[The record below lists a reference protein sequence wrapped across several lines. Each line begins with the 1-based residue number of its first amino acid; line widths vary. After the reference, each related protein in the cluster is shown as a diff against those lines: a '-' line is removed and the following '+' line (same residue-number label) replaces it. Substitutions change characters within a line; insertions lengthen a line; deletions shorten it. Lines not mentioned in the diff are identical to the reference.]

1 MKITELSKPVTS
13 RLLNENVARKFGYK
27 LKIDSFTTEQLSAA
41 RSTLVNKLNKFT
53 TSVAFDKLH
62 ENADYQKNRALLDVI
77 DQALT
82 ERKMSSK
89 ENNKAEKYV
98 KGMKKVKGD
107 FKKRYGDKADSVMY
121 ATANKM
127 AKTESIDEA
136 MAILRGALTE
146 QVLTEGEEEKAAL
159 IMSARDMVDD
169 VTGWLDDTAMLK
181 AERLLE
187 LCDSIRD
194 EMGSDISG
202 QFQNKVKPAL
212 DEIYNV
218 LEKNRQL
225 LAQAVSL
232 LTGEAAPTMGAEGAP
247 EPAPGEV
254 GGAPDAAIDGAAPID
269 AAAPMDEPAAD
280 EFGAAAPATGGT
292 EPTGRMKR
300 ESIQRSKKKL

>member
-1 MKITELSKPVTS
+1 MRITDFSKPKS
-13 RLLNENVARKFGYK
+13 SKLLNENVARKFGTK
-27 LKIDSFTTEQLSAA
+27 LNIDSFTSEQLTSA
-41 RSTLVNKLNKFT
+41 RQTLVSKLNHLQT
-53 TSVAFDKLH
+53 TVAFNELT
-62 ENADYQKNRALLDVI
+62 ENSDYQKSRALLDVI

-82 ERKMSSK
+82 ERKLESGEEQK
-89 ENNKAEKYV
+89 KEKYV

-107 FKKRYGDKADSVMY
+107 FEKKYPGRGEEVMY
-121 ATANKM
+121 ATATKM
-127 AKTESIDEA
+127 AKKESVEEA
-136 MAILRGALTE
+136 MAVLRGALTE

-194 EMGSDISG
+194 ELGSDISG
-202 QFQNKVKPAL
+202 QFQSKVKPAL
-212 DEIYNV
+212 EEIYTV

-247 EPAPGEV
+247 EPAPGE
-254 GGAPDAAIDGAAPID
+254 DAGIPGEADITGPEEPVAD
-269 AAAPMDEPAAD
+269 A
-280 EFGAAAPATGGT
+280 FGAAAPAAGGL
-292 EPTGRMKR
+292 EAAGRMKR
-300 ESIQRSKKKL
+300 ESIQRNKKKV

>member
-1 MKITELSKPVTS
+1 MKITDFSKPKS
-13 RLLNENVARKFGYK
+13 SKILNENIARKFGTK
-27 LKIDSFTTEQLSAA
+27 LNIDSFTSEQLTSA
-41 RSTLVNKLNKFT
+41 RQTLVSKLNHLQ
-53 TSVAFDKLH
+53 TSVAFSELT
-62 ENADYQKNRALLDVI
+62 ENADYQKSRALLDVI

-82 ERKMSSK
+82 ERKLAK
-89 ENNKAEKYV
+89 GEEKKKEKYV

-107 FKKRYGDKADSVMY
+107 FEKKYPGRGEEVMH
-121 ATANKM
+121 ATATKM
-127 AKTESIDEA
+127 AKKESIEEA
-136 MAILRGALTE
+136 MEVLRYALTE

-169 VTGWLDDTAMLK
+169 ITGWLDDTAMLK

-194 EMGSDISG
+194 ELGSDISG

-212 DEIYNV
+212 EEIYTV

-247 EPAPGEV
+247 EPAPGEST
-254 GGAPDAAIDGAAPID
+254 GIPGEIGPEAGLE
-269 AAAPMDEPAAD
+269 EPTAD
-280 EFGAAAPATGGT
+280 TFGAAAAAAGGP
-292 EPTGRMKR
+292 EAAGRIKR
-300 ESIQRSKKKL
+300 ESIQRNKKKV

>member
-1 MKITELSKPVTS
+1 MKITDFSKPKS
-13 RLLNENVARKFGYK
+13 SKILNENVARKFGTK
-27 LKIDSFTTEQLSAA
+27 LNIDSFTTEQLSSA
-41 RSTLVNKLNKFT
+41 RHTLANKLNKLQT
-53 TSVAFDKLH
+53 TVAFNELT
-62 ENADYQKNRALLDVI
+62 ENADYQKSRALLDVI

-82 ERKMSSK
+82 ERKLAK
-89 ENNKAEKYV
+89 GEEKKKEKYV

-107 FKKRYGDKADSVMY
+107 FEKKYPGRGEEVMY
-121 ATANKM
+121 ATATKM
-127 AKTESIDEA
+127 AKKESVEEA
-136 MAILRGALTE
+136 MEVLRYALTE

-169 VTGWLDDTAMLK
+169 ITGWLDDTAMLK

-194 EMGSDISG
+194 ELGSDISG

-212 DEIYNV
+212 EEIYTV

-247 EPAPGEV
+247 EPAPGESA
-254 GGAPDAAIDGAAPID
+254 GIPGEELAGPE
-269 AAAPMDEPAAD
+269 EPAAD
-280 EFGAAAPATGGT
+280 TFGAAAAAAGGP
-292 EPTGRMKR
+292 EAEGRMKR
-300 ESIQRSKKKL
+300 ESIQRTKKKL